1 MTPSDEKGRPMIPN
15 LADAF
20 TNPVRY
26 WSDVILFQTEMSRQV
41 YEVACM
47 VNPFLPKIDFSV
59 GMASYTPAP
68 LRPDPR
74 REARVPSTRALPPKA
89 LPERTVIA
97 KPVPLRAEATTRKT
111 SITLA
116 PGLPPSTQIDEA

>member
-1 MTPSDEKGRPMIPN
+1 MIPR

-26 WSDVILFQTEMSRQV
+26 WSDVILFQTEMSRQA
-41 YEVACM
+41 YEVACLM
-47 VNPFLPKIDFSV
+47 NPFLPKIDFAAGVARYS
-59 GMASYTPAP
+59 PAP

-74 REARVPSTRALPPKA
+74 REARALAPKP
-89 LPERTVIA
+89 LPATATAERKLGA
-97 KPVPLRAEATTRKT
+97 KPVPLRAKAPARKT

-116 PGLPPSTQIDEA
+116 PGLPPSALIDEN

>member
-1 MTPSDEKGRPMIPN
+1 MMPR

-26 WSDVILFQTEMSRQV
+26 WSDVILFQTEMSRQA

-47 VNPFLPKIDFSV
+47 MNPFLPKIDFAV
-59 GMASYTPAP
+59 GVARYTPVP

-74 REARVPSTRALPPKA
+74 REARGLASQALPAKA
-89 LPERTVIA
+89 PAERKVGA
-97 KPVPLRAEATTRKT
+97 KPVPLRAKTAARKT

-116 PGLPPSTQIDEA
+116 PGLPPSSLIDDN

>member
-1 MTPSDEKGRPMIPN
+1 MIPS

-47 VNPFLPKIDFSV
+47 MNPFLPRIDISAGV
-59 GMASYTPAP
+59 ASYTPAP
-68 LRPDPR
+68 MRPDPR
-74 REARVPSTRALPPKA
+74 REARALAPRPLPPMA
-89 LPERTVIA
+89 LPERPVMAKPVSA
-97 KPVPLRAEATTRKT
+97 KPVPIRGKATTRKAAV
-111 SITLA
+111 TLA
-116 PGLPPSTQIDEA
+116 PGLPPSKLIDEN

>member
-1 MTPSDEKGRPMIPN
+1 MMPT

-26 WSDVILFQTEMSRQV
+26 WSDMVLFQTEMSRQV

-47 VNPFLPKIDFSV
+47 MNPFLPRVDV
-59 GMASYTPAP
+59 AMGMASYTPAP

-74 REARVPSTRALPPKA
+74 REARALSPRALPPKA
-89 LPERTVIA
+89 LPERLVVA
-97 KPVPLRAEATTRKT
+97 KPVPLRGKATTRKA

-116 PGLPPSTQIDEA
+116 PGLPPSRLIDEN

>member
-1 MTPSDEKGRPMIPN
+1 
-15 LADAF
+15 
-20 TNPVRY
+20 
-26 WSDVILFQTEMSRQV
+26 MSRQV
-41 YEVACM
+41 YVVACM